1 MEFLKRKRLRIK
13 VIKVKVGVFQET
25 MNKIFHLMV
34 TETYIT
40 ISMVKKELF
49 KTHK

>member
-1 MEFLKRKRLRIK
+1 MGFLKQKQLLIK
-13 VIKVKVGVFQET
+13 VTKEKAGAFQET

-40 ISMVKKELF
+40 ILMVRKEQF
-49 KTHK
+49 RTHK

>member
-1 MEFLKRKRLRIK
+1 MEFHKQKRLLIK
-13 VIKVKVGVFQET
+13 AIKVKAGVFRET